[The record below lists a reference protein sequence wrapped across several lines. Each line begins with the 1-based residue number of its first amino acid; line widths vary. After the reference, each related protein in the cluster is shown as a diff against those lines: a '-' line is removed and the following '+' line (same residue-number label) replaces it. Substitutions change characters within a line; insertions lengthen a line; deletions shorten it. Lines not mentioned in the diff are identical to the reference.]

1 MTERIKELRKSLGL
15 TQQEFADRI
24 GVKRGAIANYEVG
37 RNEPTVSVCSLICR
51 EFSVS
56 EEWLRYGTGEMFIP
70 VQDERAAYV
79 EDLLSDDDNP
89 LYKIIDEIMATYHGL
104 DEKSKEVFQM
114 FCRELIMNLKK
125 MS

>member
-1 MTERIKELRKSLGL
+1 MKERIKEVRKKLNL

-24 GVKRGAIANYEVG
+24 GIKRNTIANYETG
-37 RNEPTVSVCSLICR
+37 RNAPVNSVISLICR

-56 EEWLRYGTGEMFIP
+56 EEWLRYGTGDMFMP
-70 VQDERAAYV
+70 VPDEFAAYV

-89 LYKIIDEIMATYHGL
+89 LYDIIRGTMQTYHRL
-104 DEKSKEVFQM
+104 DEKSKEVVKT
-114 FCRELIMNLKK
+114 FCKELIDNLKK